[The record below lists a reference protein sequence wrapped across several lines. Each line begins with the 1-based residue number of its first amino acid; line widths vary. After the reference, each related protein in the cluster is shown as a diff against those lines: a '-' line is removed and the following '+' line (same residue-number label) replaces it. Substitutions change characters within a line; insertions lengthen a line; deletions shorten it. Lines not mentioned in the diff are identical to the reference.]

1 MTAVSRRSIA
11 ETYRRIKPYIRET
24 PVIDILVPG
33 VENPVTLKLE
43 MLQHSGSF
51 KARGAFANLLDAAVP
66 DAGVAAASGGN
77 HGAAVAYAAQQLG
90 IPAHIFV
97 PSAAPRA
104 KIAKIKGYGA
114 RVVSKGGKYIEALQL
129 CEQYIADSGA
139 MSVHAYDAPGTLN
152 GQGTVA
158 LELEDQAPGLDT
170 VLVAVGGGGLIGGI
184 AAWCEGGVGVVAVE
198 SEGCPTLHVSLKGGR
213 REMISPAGLAADSL
227 GASSPGE
234 LMFPIAQ
241 RAVTASVVV
250 SDEAIADAQRWLWD
264 NMRIVTEPGGATAF
278 AALLS
283 GRYAAA
289 PDELVG
295 VVVCGANA
303 DLERF
308 VETVSTRQA

>member
-1 MTAVSRRSIA
+1 MTAVSRKSIA
-11 ETYRRIKPYIRET
+11 ATYQKIKRYVRKT
-24 PVIDILVPG
+24 PVIEIAAPG
-33 VENPVTLKLE
+33 IEAPVTLKLE

-51 KARGAFANLLDAAVP
+51 KARGAFASLLGAELPA
-66 DAGVAAASGGN
+66 AGVAAASGGN

-97 PSAAPRA
+97 PSSAPMA
-104 KIAKIKGYGA
+104 KIAKIRGYGA
-114 RVVSKGGKYIEALQL
+114 MVVSKGGKYVEALQL

-139 MSVHAYDAPGTLN
+139 MPIHAYDAVGTLT

-158 LELEDQAPGLDT
+158 LELEDQAPDLDT

-184 AAWCEGGVGVVAVE
+184 AAWCEGGMSVVAVE
-198 SEGCPTLHVSLKGGR
+198 SEGCPTLHVSLRGGR
-213 REMISPAGLAADSL
+213 REMISPQGLAADSL

-241 RAVTASVVV
+241 RVVGASVLV
-250 SDEAIADAQRWLWD
+250 SDAAIADAQRWLWH
-264 NMRIVTEPGGATAF
+264 NMRLVTEPGGATAF

-283 GRYAAA
+283 GRYV
-289 PDELVG
+289 PDPGERAG

-303 DLERF
+303 DLDRF
-308 VETVSTRQA
+308 VKTVQLPPV